1 VRTSVVVVGAGP
13 GGLAMSHYLT
23 GVGIDH
29 VLLERGEV
37 GQSWRA
43 ERWDSLR
50 LLTPNWMTAL
60 PGARYEGD
68 DPDGYMTAGQT
79 VATLEAYRRSFDPPL
94 HAGVEVQTVCP
105 MSPGFEVRTTEGSWR
120 CDAVVAAT
128 GGSSEP
134 RVPAIAEDLPSR
146 VQQVTALSYRRPA
159 QIHGRGRV
167 LVVGAS
173 ASGVQIA
180 DELRRAG
187 RDVTIS
193 VGEHVRLPRSYR
205 GYDIYWW
212 LDCIGQ
218 LDERWNEVEDLARAR
233 RHASVQV
240 VGSDDRKDVDLACL
254 QDLGVQL
261 VGRLMALRDTTALC
275 SGGLGSL
282 VANADLKQA
291 RLLRRIDDWVD
302 EHGLADRTGPST
314 EPRATIP
321 ASAPTELD
329 LRGFAAVVWAT
340 GYRPAYHWLD
350 RRAFDRRGRI
360 DHDGGVAST
369 PGLYLLGL
377 PFLRRRRSNLLAGLG
392 VDAVELGDHLVG
404 YLDHVARGRAGTSSR
419 YRCQPPTSARRVRST
434 ISSTGQVAPAASNC
448 SERSTPTESTS

>member
-1 VRTSVVVVGAGP
+1 MRTSVVVVGAGP
-13 GGLAMSHYLT
+13 GGLAMSHQLT
-23 GVGIDH
+23 GAGIDH

-37 GQSWRA
+37 AHSWRT

-60 PGARYEGD
+60 PGAHYEGG
-68 DPDGYMTAGQT
+68 DPDGYATAAET

-94 HAGVEVQTVCP
+94 HTGVEVQSTCHTGT
-105 MSPGFEVRTTEGSWR
+105 GFEVHTAQRTFR

-134 RVPAIAEDLPSR
+134 RVPGFASELPQA
-146 VQQVTALSYRRPA
+146 VQQFTSLSYRRPA
-159 QIHGRGRV
+159 QIIDRSRV

-187 RDVTIS
+187 CEVTIA
-193 VGEHVRLPRSYR
+193 VGEHIRLPRSYR
-205 GYDIYWW
+205 GNDIYWW
-212 LDCIGQ
+212 LDRIGQ
-218 LDERWNEVEDLARAR
+218 LDERWNEVEDLQRAR

-240 VGSDDRKDVDLACL
+240 IGSDDRREVDLASL
-254 QDLGVQL
+254 QSLGVHL
-261 VGRLMALRDTTALC
+261 VGRLMAIRGTTGLC

-291 RLLRRIDDWVD
+291 RLLRRIDEWVH
-302 EHGLADRTGPST
+302 EQGMAGLVGPAT
-314 EPRATIP
+314 EPVPTGLTEV
-321 ASAPTELD
+321 PTELD
-329 LRGFAAVVWAT
+329 LQSFSAVIWAT
-340 GYRPAYHWLD
+340 GFRPAYGWLD
-350 RRAFDRRGRI
+350 PGVLDHRGRVA
-360 DHDGGVAST
+360 HDGGVANL

-392 VDAVELGDHLVG
+392 IDAAELCQHLVK
-404 YLDHVARGRAGTSSR
+404 YLEDTGRVTTGRHAGVTVSLR
-419 YRCQPPTSARRVRST
+419 Q
-434 ISSTGQVAPAASNC
+434 
-448 SERSTPTESTS
+448 